1 METQR
6 PHWRKPHDGEHRLPV
21 SLVVA
26 IVILLQFTLPNNL
39 SSSFQNW
46 ICFLEF
52 TILVALYAVSPNRI
66 AKHHPPTR
74 LIGFALTTVMTI
86 SNTASAVKLVAEL
99 ISGGIGTAT
108 QLLASGGSIW
118 LTNIVIF
125 SLWFWDLDRGG
136 PGARAEGKDE
146 WPDFMFQQMSDPQ
159 YAPSDWHPKFFDYLY
174 MSFTNASAFSPT
186 DVLPLSRWAKLLMLL
201 QSTTSLVVVGLV
213 VARAVNILH

>member
-39 SSSFQNW
+39 SLSFQNW
-46 ICFLEF
+46 ICLLEF

-159 YAPSDWHPKFFDYLY
+159 YAPIDWHPKFFDYLY

>member
-1 METQR
+1 MNLHQ
-6 PHWRKPHDGEHRLPV
+6 PHWLKPHEGEHRFPV
-21 SLVVA
+21 SVVVA
-26 IVILLQFTLPNNL
+26 IVIALQFSLPRTLSL
-39 SSSFQNW
+39 SFQGW
-46 ICFLEF
+46 ICALEVI
-52 TILVALYAVSPNRI
+52 ILIALYAVSPNRI
-66 AKHHPPTR
+66 KKHHPPAR
-74 LIGFALTTVMTI
+74 FIGFALTTVMTL
-86 SNTASAVKLVAEL
+86 SNTVSAVKLIAEL

-136 PGARAEGKDE
+136 PGARAEAKKV

-159 YAPSDWHPKFFDYLY
+159 YAPNDWHPKFFDYLY

-186 DVLPLSRWAKLLMLL
+186 DVLPLTRWAKLLMLL

>member
-1 METQR
+1 METKR
-6 PHWRKPHDGEHRLPV
+6 PHWRKPHDGEHRFPV

-26 IVILLQFTLPNNL
+26 IVILLQYTVPNNL
-39 SSSFQNW
+39 SLSFQHW
-46 ICFLEF
+46 ICLLEF
-52 TILVALYAVSPNRI
+52 IILISLYVISPNRI
-66 AKHHPPTR
+66 KSHHAPTR
-74 LIGFALTTVMTI
+74 IIGFALTTVMTI

-108 QLLASGGSIW
+108 DLLASGGSIW

-136 PGARAEGKDE
+136 PGARAEGIDE
-146 WPDFMFQQMSDPQ
+146 WPDFMFQQMSDPE

-186 DVLPLSRWAKLLMLL
+186 DVLPLTRLAKLLMLL
-201 QSTTSLVVVGLV
+201 QSTTSLIVVGLV

>member
-1 METQR
+1 MDLHQ
-6 PHWRKPHDGEHRLPV
+6 PHWRKPHEGEHRFPV
-21 SLVVA
+21 SVVVA
-26 IVILLQFTLPNNL
+26 IVIALQFSLPSSL
-39 SSSFQNW
+39 SLSFQGW
-46 ICFLEF
+46 ICALELL
-52 TILVALYAVSPNRI
+52 ILIALYAVSPNRI
-66 AKHHPPTR
+66 KKHHPPTR
-74 LIGFALTTVMTI
+74 FIGFALTTVMTL
-86 SNTASAVKLVAEL
+86 SNTVSAVKLVAEL

-136 PGARAEGKDE
+136 PGARAEAKKE
-146 WPDFMFQQMSDPQ
+146 WPDFMFQQMSDPEF
-159 YAPSDWHPKFFDYLY
+159 APSEWHPKFFDYLY

-186 DVLPLSRWAKLLMLL
+186 DVLPLTRWAKLLMLL

>member
-1 METQR
+1 MNQIQ
-6 PHWRKPHDGEHRLPV
+6 PHWRRPHDGEHRLPV
-21 SLVVA
+21 SVVVV
-26 IVILLQFTLPNNL
+26 IVIFLQYTLPNSL
-39 SSSFQNW
+39 SLSIQNW
-46 ICFLEF
+46 ICALE
-52 TILVALYAVSPNRI
+52 ILILIALYALSPARI
-66 AKHHPPTR
+66 KKHHPPTR
-74 LIGFALTTVMTI
+74 FIGFVLTTVMTI
-86 SNTASAVKLVAEL
+86 ANTASAVKLVAEL

-136 PGARAEGKDE
+136 PGARAEALKV
-146 WPDFMFQQMSDPQ
+146 WPDFMFQQMSDPE

-186 DVLPLSRWAKLLMLL
+186 DVLPLTRWAKLLMLL
-201 QSTTSLVVVGLV
+201 QSTTSLIVVGLV